1 MEWADHN
8 KISIP
13 QYQGVQAYTSDLLDM
28 FMEYK
33 NNIARLQ
40 AVLINPLGYVMSPV
54 SNAIQISVASLV
66 AERREMKREMGLI
79 VKAVDRM

>member
-1 MEWADHN
+1 MQWAERN
-8 KISIP
+8 RVSIP

-40 AVLINPLGYVMSPV
+40 AVLTNPLGYVMSHV
-54 SNAIQISVASLV
+54 SNAITISVASIV
-66 AERREMKREMGLI
+66 EERKKMKKEMRTI
-79 VKAVDRM
+79 VKVIDKM